1 MPLLGQDNSWTRQRH
16 AISMRNKHCYHRD
29 YHHVF
34 SFPIQVL
41 LTNYRDTRKSNLKFL
56 YCKRTLYEERF
67 LKG

>member
-1 MPLLGQDNSWTRQRH
+1 MPLLGQDNSWTRHH

-29 YHHVF
+29 YYHLF

>member
-41 LTNYRDTRKSNLKFL
+41 LTDYRDTRKSNLTSSDSIMSNVYFHAL
-56 YCKRTLYEERF
+56 
-67 LKG
+67 

>member
-29 YHHVF
+29 YYHVF

-41 LTNYRDTRKSNLKFL
+41 LTNYRDTRKSNLKVL